1 MTRVRC
7 AVGHRYDCNLHR
19 VWQGHYPRQS
29 PQLCDGGDHIGNNV
43 TLNDT
48 NALVLGA
55 STIGGNL
62 SVTATQ
68 SVTQSGALS
77 VTGTTTV
84 ATNAAKNIDLSKA
97 SNNFSTVE
105 ITSANNVSLRDANAI
120 DLGAST
126 VSGTLSVTA
135 GEAITDSGALS
146 VTNTATFGT
155 AADKNIA
162 LDNANN
168 FSTVVV
174 TQAKDVTLNDTNAI
188 VLGGSSI
195 GNDLTVTAGGAI
207 SDSGASTIGGAA
219 TFTASGKNIVLDD
232 VHDFA
237 TVAIGAG
244 NNVTLNDTNAI
255 VLGASTIAGTLNVTA
270 AGNITSSG
278 ALDVTGDATF
288 TAGSATGQSIILS
301 KAGNTF
307 DGTVTF
313 AQSSKTLDAITFVN
327 DIAGST
333 DYTLPAKVVNLTLT
347 QNGTASGVELETVN
361 VTNDLTVTAT
371 GNVTQSGA
379 LTVGNTATIATA
391 TTANVV
397 LTKATNAFNTVAV
410 TQAKDVTL
418 TDTNAIV
425 LGASTVS
432 GSLTVTAGE
441 AITDSGALSVTN
453 TATFETAAD
462 KNITL
467 DNANNFN
474 KVVVT
479 KANDVNLND
488 TSAIVLGASTI
499 SGDFSVTAAEAVTQS
514 GALSVTNGTTTIAT
528 NAAKNVDLSK
538 ASNDFATV
546 GITSANDVSL
556 QDANAIDLAAS
567 TVSGGLAVTAG
578 GDISDSGALTI
589 TGATVLNTPGNNVV
603 LDEAANDF
611 SSIQITSGAAATIV
625 DQNQL
630 TVNASTLTTS
640 SSFSSSD
647 IDIGGTL
654 TGAGTL
660 TLNANASA
668 TSYGVGDATGNDY
681 TVSSADLNNLVG
693 WSNID
698 FTSAG
703 NVPIEVA
710 GTIDPSNSADL
721 QFTGSVLN
729 VENTATIGGGVS
741 NLVTVNAPTITG
753 SNGVTTGNLTV
764 SRNLT
769 FTGGTISLNSLVT
782 NQAVTLGSHSH

>member
-1 MTRVRC
+1 M
-7 AVGHRYDCNLHR
+7 
-19 VWQGHYPRQS
+19 
-29 PQLCDGGDHIGNNV
+29 
-43 TLNDT
+43 
-48 NALVLGA
+48 LGP
-55 STIGGNL
+55 
-62 SVTATQ
+62 
-68 SVTQSGALS
+68 
-77 VTGTTTV
+77 
-84 ATNAAKNIDLSKA
+84 
-97 SNNFSTVE
+97 
-105 ITSANNVSLRDANAI
+105 
-120 DLGAST
+120 
-126 VSGTLSVTA
+126 
-135 GEAITDSGALS
+135 
-146 VTNTATFGT
+146 
-155 AADKNIA
+155 
-162 LDNANN
+162 
-168 FSTVVV
+168 
-174 TQAKDVTLNDTNAI
+174 
-188 VLGGSSI
+188 
-195 GNDLTVTAGGAI
+195 
-207 SDSGASTIGGAA
+207 
-219 TFTASGKNIVLDD
+219 
-232 VHDFA
+232 
-237 TVAIGAG
+237 
-244 NNVTLNDTNAI
+244 
-255 VLGASTIAGTLNVTA
+255 STIAGTLNVTA

-347 QNGTASGVELETVN
+347 QNGKASGVELETVN

-710 GTIDPSNSADL
+710 GTIDPSSSADL
-721 QFTGSVLN
+721 QFTASVLN

-782 NQAVTLGSHSH
+782 NQAVTLGSTATDIRADALTLASSPAAQVTGTGQLTLQRHNAKDVSIGGVGETWLGSASNGSFDNFNGNLIIGGDNVATQVTDVSMGNITVVDTLQSNSDITVFSGGDIVFDTNGLVQTPGTVTLVALGARTDSTGKIEDDPNSNNPAVRAGSGFVAFATGNLSDGGNNPFTIGGFPSGNVDAEVAAADLTQDNTGVVDGFFSSAVGGSASQTVSDIGEALQTNLGAIIGNFSGGIFVGA